1 MRTRRLGSTPL
12 QVSEIGFGCW
22 GLGGDAYGEV
32 SDEAS
37 VDAVRFAIDA
47 GINFFDTS
55 DIYGPD
61 SRSERVLGQALKNGY
76 RERIVLATK
85 GGGIEGLVRTDY
97 TSTYLREALEAS
109 LKRLGTDAVDLYQ
122 LHNPRIDDADLC
134 RRAFET
140 LEALRKEGK
149 IRAIGLSVKSP
160 AEALFAV
167 QNLPFSTV
175 QVNFNLMDQRAKAL
189 GLFEAARSKEV
200 GLIIR
205 TPLCFGFLS
214 GMYGPKGF
222 DESDHR
228 SRWSEEQLRLWA
240 EGTEKFLEFKRNETA
255 AQLALRFCLSFE
267 ATATVIPGMLSRDHV
282 RENAAASELPH
293 FSMTELDAAF
303 EIYRR
308 YRFFVEK

>member
-22 GLGGDAYGEV
+22 GLGGDAYGKV
-32 SDEAS
+32 SDETS
-37 VDAVRFAIDA
+37 IDAVRFAIDS
-47 GINFFDTS
+47 GITFFDTS
-55 DIYGPD
+55 DIYGPN
-61 SRSERVLGQALKNGY
+61 SHSERVLGQALKNGY
-76 RERIVLATK
+76 RKRIVLATK

-97 TSTYLREALEAS
+97 TEAHLRKALEAS
-109 LKRLGTDAVDLYQ
+109 LKRLSTDSVDLYQ

-134 RRAFET
+134 RRAYET
-140 LEALRKEGK
+140 LEKLREDGK

-160 AEALFAV
+160 AEALFAI
-167 QNLPFSTV
+167 QNFPFSTV
-175 QVNFNLMDQRAKAL
+175 QVNFNLMDQRARAL
-189 GLFEAARSKEV
+189 GLFETAQSKGI

-214 GMYGPKGF
+214 GMYGTKGF
-222 DESDHR
+222 GESDHR
-228 SRWSEEQLRLWA
+228 SRWSEEQRKLWA
-240 EGTEKFLEFKRNETA
+240 EGTTKFLKFKRGETA

-282 RENAAASELPH
+282 RENAAASDLPH
-293 FSMTELDAAF
+293 FTTAEIDAAF

-308 YRFFVEK
+308 YRFFIGN

>member
-1 MRTRRLGSTPL
+1 MRTRRLGSTSL
-12 QVSEIGFGCW
+12 HVSEIGFGCW
-22 GLGGDAYGEV
+22 GLGGDAYGKV
-32 SDEAS
+32 TDEAS
-37 VDAVRFAIDA
+37 IDAVRFAIDS
-47 GINFFDTS
+47 GITFFDTS
-55 DIYGPD
+55 DIYGSD

-76 RERIVLATK
+76 RERAILATK

-97 TSTYLREALEAS
+97 TGTHLREALEAS
-109 LKRLGTDAVDLYQ
+109 LKRLGTDSVDLYQ

-134 RRAFET
+134 HRAFET

-149 IRAIGLSVKSP
+149 VRAIGLSVKSP

-175 QVNFNLMDQRAKAL
+175 QVNFNLMDQRARAL
-189 GLFEAARSKEV
+189 GLFESAQSKGV

-214 GMYGPKGF
+214 GRYGTKGF

-228 SRWSEEQLRLWA
+228 SRWSEEQRKLWA
-240 EGTEKFLEFKRNETA
+240 EGTEKFLEFKGSETA

-282 RENAAASELPH
+282 RENAAASGLPH
-293 FSMTELDAAF
+293 FSKAEIDTAF
-303 EIYRR
+303 DIYRR
-308 YRFFVEK
+308 YRFFVGN